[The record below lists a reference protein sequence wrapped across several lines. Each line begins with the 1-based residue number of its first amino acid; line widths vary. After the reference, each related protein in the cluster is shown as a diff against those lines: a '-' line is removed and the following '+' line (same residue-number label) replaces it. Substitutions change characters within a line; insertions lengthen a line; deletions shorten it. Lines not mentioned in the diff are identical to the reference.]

1 MKYILKIMNKIIW
14 IIIMMNNNSNDNILI
29 NSKEIYVYIYQKK
42 YRKILLI

>member
-29 NSKEIYVYIYQKK
+29 NSKKIYVYKYQKNIEK
-42 YRKILLI
+42 YY

>member
-14 IIIMMNNNSNDNILI
+14 IIIIMNNNSNDNILI
-29 NSKEIYVYIYQKK
+29 NSKEICIYIYQKK